1 MVEFANSRC
10 TCKAGGSMLTF
21 LLLIMALPIV
31 YKRYHAIA
39 SPTALYFPAETAFPG
54 NDYNLLLDKLNAIN
68 GQIDACHAVIKAL
81 DREAQATDNPLQL
94 SHIRKKQADL
104 VYRISTLSEKADKL
118 DRQLNGETV

>member
-1 MVEFANSRC
+1 
-10 TCKAGGSMLTF
+10 MLTI

-31 YKRYHAIA
+31 YKRYHAIV
-39 SPTALYFPAETAFPG
+39 STQDVYFPTETEFPG
-54 NDYNLLLDKLNAIN
+54 NEYNLLLDKLNAIN
-68 GQIDACHAVIKAL
+68 GQIDACHAVIRAL
-81 DREAQATDNPLQL
+81 DREAYEADNPLQL

>member
-1 MVEFANSRC
+1 MV
-10 TCKAGGSMLTF
+10 TL

-39 SPTALYFPAETAFPG
+39 SQTPLYFPAETDFPG
-54 NDYNLLLDKLNAIN
+54 NEYNLLLDKLNAIN
-68 GQIDACHAVIKAL
+68 AQIDACHAVIMAL
-81 DREAQATDNPLQL
+81 DREAQDAKTPLKV

-118 DRQLNGETV
+118 DRKLNGETV